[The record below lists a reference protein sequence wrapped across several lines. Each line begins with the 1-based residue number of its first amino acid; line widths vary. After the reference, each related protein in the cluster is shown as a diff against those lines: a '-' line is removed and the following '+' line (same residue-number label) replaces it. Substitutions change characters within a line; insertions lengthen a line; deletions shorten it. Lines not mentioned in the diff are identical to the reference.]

1 MQKTR
6 KTTGDHP
13 PVTRKNQEMPGT
25 HQETRG
31 QREYRQKLE
40 REEREARAAKRQAVV
55 DLYVA
60 DLGGTEALSAAT
72 RALIDVIATTT
83 VQLHEL
89 DEKFNAGDVSA
100 EDLSLYNRLSGN
112 LRRLLSSL
120 PKRQRGA
127 RPPSLAEV
135 RARYVEG

>member
-1 MQKTR
+1 MGNGTLEGVSGKRQA
-6 KTTGDHP
+6 KTTQSWAD
-13 PVTRKNQEMPGT
+13 RKA
-25 HQETRG
+25 RIA
-31 QREYRQKLE
+31 
-40 REEREARAAKRQAVV
+40 REARIARRQAVV

-120 PKRQRGA
+120 PRRRGGR
-127 RPPSLAEV
+127 RPQTLAEI
-135 RARYVEG
+135 AAEYADD